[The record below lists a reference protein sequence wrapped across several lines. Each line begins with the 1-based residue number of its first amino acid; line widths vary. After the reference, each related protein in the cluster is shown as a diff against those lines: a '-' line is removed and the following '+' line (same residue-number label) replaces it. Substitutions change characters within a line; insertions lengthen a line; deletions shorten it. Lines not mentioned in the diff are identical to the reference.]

1 MSRLRSFCSW
11 LAPHF
16 ERFVA
21 LKRASGASY
30 VAQENLLL
38 AFDRYVCAKTPEPP
52 LRVEAVIH
60 YLASLACSPRAQDNV
75 VSVVWQSLSFAR
87 RHDGRVEALPE
98 RPPKPPRYYRQRQP
112 RIVSAEE
119 VGELLVAARQM
130 PPLNILRPA
139 TMATLIGLLY
149 ATGIRIGEALALN
162 IADLDPRESL
172 LTVVRGK
179 FGKSRVL
186 PLRES
191 TSSAL
196 VHYIEEPR
204 RPIGTRATAPIF
216 VSSLKRRLAQPTASG
231 ALKAVCQGAE
241 ISKPWPRPHD
251 FRHTF
256 AISRV
261 AAWYTE
267 GRNLESLLP
276 ILSTY
281 LGHSSVEN
289 TRLYLTANGALL
301 EQASARFAHQTR
313 ILDEV
318 ST

>member
-1 MSRLRSFCSW
+1 MSQRRSFRSW

-30 VAQENLLL
+30 VAQEGLLL
-38 AFDRYVCAKTPEPP
+38 AFDRHVCANTPEPP
-52 LRVEAVIH
+52 LTVESVIQ
-60 YLASLACSPRAQDNV
+60 YLVSPTRSPRAQDNI
-75 VSVVWQSLSFAR
+75 VSVVWSSLAFAR
-87 RHDGRVEALPE
+87 RHGGRVEALPE
-98 RPPKPPRYYRQRQP
+98 RPPKPPRYFRQRQP

-119 VGELLVAARQM
+119 VGDLMAAARQM

-162 IADLDPRESL
+162 IGDLDPRESL

-196 VHYIEEPR
+196 VRYIEDPR
-204 RPIGTRATAPIF
+204 RPIGTRADAPIF

-231 ALKAVCQGAE
+231 ALKAVCQRAE
-241 ISKPWPRPHD
+241 ISKPWPRPHG

-261 AAWYTE
+261 AAWYAE
-267 GRNLESLLP
+267 GRNVESLLP

-301 EQASARFAHQTR
+301 EQAGALFAYQTR